1 MAVKSDQVLTFK
13 KVRTCSIREI
23 GTHSNSS
30 SFNIAPKGKKK
41 KKKKKFRD
49 TSIKR
54 DITKCW
60 SHISRALE
68 SII

>member
-30 SFNIAPKGKKK
+30 SFNIAPKGKQKK
-41 KKKKKFRD
+41 KTKFRD